1 MRRVHSC
8 VAVPEGYHENQVNE
22 SSVDG
27 IIPEMRRVKT
37 DPATSAMA
45 EQYIHPQSCKVGVH
59 TDLGGVPFMED
70 AHQTHVTSGVAVFC
84 VYDGHG
90 GAHAAHY
97 CRDHLHLNVLAA
109 LERGEAPAD
118 ALQTSFAATE
128 AGLLAEQQ
136 EQAARL
142 AAARSTSVQ
151 CADDA
156 ASSSELCGASSSDLC
171 GATALTA
178 LLRDGS
184 LHLAWLG
191 DCRAVLCRGGEAVE
205 LTSDHVLSGGADS
218 PGARERARVLGEGG
232 SIEGGRL
239 SGFLEC
245 SRAFGDLDRRT
256 GRKPAGLSGAP
267 ELRCHP
273 LQNEDEFVVL
283 GSDGLWQLLE
293 PQAAVRLARA
303 DLRAHDGDACARS
316 SEAPTP
322 IHQQTLVH
330 PLHSRVVRLPPP
342 PSPLAPTGAG
352 PWRPRHSSRPRCTR
366 AAPTTILRR
375 SSCCCAPSLPTPLFG
390 SGRGCR

>member
-8 VAVPEGYHENQVNE
+8 IAVNPGYYENQANE
-22 SSVDG
+22 SSVDASDD
-27 IIPEMRRVKT
+27 IPELPQFRRVKT
-37 DPATSAMA
+37 DPASSTIG
-45 EQYIHPQSCKVGVH
+45 EHYIHPQSCKIGVH

-70 AHQTHVTSGVAVFC
+70 AHQTVVTSGVAVFG

-97 CRDHLHLNVLAA
+97 CRDNLHLNVMAA
-109 LERGEAPAD
+109 LEHGDAPAD
-118 ALQTSFAATE
+118 ALLSAFAATE

-136 EQAARL
+136 EQA
-142 AAARSTSVQ
+142 RSTGTQ
-151 CADDA
+151 CAGDEA
-156 ASSSELCGASSSDLC
+156 IGSSGVCSASGSSDLC

-178 LLRDGS
+178 LLRDGA

-191 DCRAVLCRGGEAVE
+191 DCRAVLCRGGDALE

-256 GRKPAGLSGAP
+256 GRKPVGLSGAP

-273 LQNEDEFVVL
+273 LQSDDEFVVL

-293 PQAAVRLARA
+293 PQVAVRLARA
-303 DLRAHDGDACARS
+303 DLRAHDGDA
-316 SEAPTP
+316 
-322 IHQQTLVH
+322 
-330 PLHSRVVRLPPP
+330 
-342 PSPLAPTGAG
+342 
-352 PWRPRHSSRPRCTR
+352 
-366 AAPTTILRR
+366 
-375 SSCCCAPSLPTPLFG
+375 
-390 SGRGCR
+390 